1 MPNQTQE
8 VDEFLDNL
16 SHPLREGVIATRAAI
31 LASDE
36 QITEHIKWNAPSF
49 CYRGDD
55 RVTFRLH
62 PADRFQI
69 VFHRGAKVREDSGDF
84 VFEDDSGLL
93 RFPSWLAMK
102 GSDKSTRDRPTGP
115 NHRRLPGFSIGKMG
129 FLYTDAFGGCLSA
142 QFSSRT
148 LPYGGDTGW
157 ATSSQENVHVT
168 RRAVRSFAG
177 LGAIEPELICG
188 RARRAHCSWCGQVP
202 RASRTAPTRCTGC
215 EP

>member
-16 SHPLREGVIATRAAI
+16 SHPLREGVIAMRAAI

-62 PADRFQI
+62 PANRFQI
-69 VFHRGAKVREDSGDF
+69 VFHRGATVREDSGDF

-93 RFPSWLAMK
+93 RWVADDRATVTFEDMAEIDAKQAALVEIVGRWMR
-102 GSDKSTRDRPTGP
+102 STV
-115 NHRRLPGFSIGKMG
+115 
-129 FLYTDAFGGCLSA
+129 
-142 QFSSRT
+142 
-148 LPYGGDTGW
+148 DT
-157 ATSSQENVHVT
+157 
-168 RRAVRSFAG
+168 
-177 LGAIEPELICG
+177 
-188 RARRAHCSWCGQVP
+188 
-202 RASRTAPTRCTGC
+202 
-215 EP
+215 

>member
-1 MPNQTQE
+1 VVPCAAALTRERGRRQRAPRLLGDRRPRRTRSSQRSKVRPVVSSWLDEAGQIGLTARLGTPDKDEMPNQTQE

-93 RFPSWLAMK
+93 RWVADDRATVTFEDMAEIEAKQAALVEIVGRWMR
-102 GSDKSTRDRPTGP
+102 STV
-115 NHRRLPGFSIGKMG
+115 
-129 FLYTDAFGGCLSA
+129 
-142 QFSSRT
+142 
-148 LPYGGDTGW
+148 DT
-157 ATSSQENVHVT
+157 
-168 RRAVRSFAG
+168 
-177 LGAIEPELICG
+177 
-188 RARRAHCSWCGQVP
+188 
-202 RASRTAPTRCTGC
+202 
-215 EP
+215 